1 MEKTIPRWALVH
13 PDFGL
18 YAQYPE
24 GAEKL
29 FTSRREAI
37 AHALSGGHYGF
48 VPIRVELR
56 VFSYSREKELAKD

>member
-1 MEKTIPRWALVH
+1 MEKTIPRWVLVH
-13 PDFGL
+13 PHFGL

-24 GAEKL
+24 RAEKL
-29 FTSRREAI
+29 FTSKREAI

-56 VFSYSREKELAKD
+56 VFSHSGEKELVED